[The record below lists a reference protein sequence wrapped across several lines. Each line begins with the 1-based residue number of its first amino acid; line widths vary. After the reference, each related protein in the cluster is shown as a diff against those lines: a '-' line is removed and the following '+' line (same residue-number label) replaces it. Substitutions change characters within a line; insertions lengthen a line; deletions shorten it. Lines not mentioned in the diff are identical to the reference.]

1 MSYTALAI
9 TGVILTVITDLFI
22 LRSRL
27 LLTKR
32 YWASYAIVVF
42 FQLITNWWLTS
53 RGIVQYSDDAILGPR
68 IASAPIEDL
77 LFGFTLVTL
86 VLIRWDR
93 AKD

>member
-1 MSYTALAI
+1 MSYTALAV
-9 TGVILTVITDLFI
+9 TGVILTVLTDLFI

-53 RGIVQYSDDAILGPR
+53 RNIVQYSDDAILGPR

-86 VLIRWDR
+86 VLIRWEKR
-93 AKD
+93 R

>member
-9 TGVILTVITDLFI
+9 SGVFLTVIVDLFI

-27 LLTKR
+27 LITKR

-53 RGIVQYSDDAILGPR
+53 RNIVQYSSDAILGPR

>member
-9 TGVILTVITDLFI
+9 SGVFLTVVTDLFI
-22 LRSRL
+22 LRTRM

-32 YWASYAIVVF
+32 YWASYAIVIF

-53 RGIVQYSDDAILGPR
+53 REIVMYSPDAILGPR

-93 AKD
+93 AKE

>member
-9 TGVILTVITDLFI
+9 SGVFLTVITDLFI

-53 RGIVQYSDDAILGPR
+53 RGIVQYSEDAILGPR

>member
-9 TGVILTVITDLFI
+9 TGVFLTIITDLLI

-53 RGIVQYSDDAILGPR
+53 REIVQYSEDAILGPR

-86 VLIRWDR
+86 VLIRWER
-93 AKD
+93 AKK

>member
-53 RGIVQYSDDAILGPR
+53 RNIVQYSEDAILGPR

-93 AKD
+93 AKE